1 MTTNKWQKLV
11 KTILFYQLVLVILL
25 PFLFVFYWMFI
36 SSFKT
41 QVQNTA
47 MPPLWWV
54 APTLKNYET
63 VFLSNPFG
71 QYTLN
76 SLIIAFGATGV
87 GLLLGLPAAYSI
99 ARFKQE
105 GLALAILT
113 ARIMPGISFLIPWFI
128 LFTRLKI
135 VDTYLALI
143 LSHLII
149 TLPLI
154 VWLLIGFF
162 EDLPAEL
169 EEAARVDGCSV
180 FGNFWRISLPLV
192 RPGIAAAGILAFIF
206 SWNNFMFSLVL
217 ASYNTKT
224 LPVAV
229 FNFMSYTE
237 INWGGLT
244 AAASIITLP
253 VLLLVLLVQRNIVR
267 GLVVGAVKG

>member
-11 KTILFYQLVLVILL
+11 KTILFYLLVLIILL

-71 QYTLN
+71 QYTFN
-76 SLIIAFGATGV
+76 SLVIAFGATGV

-128 LFTRLKI
+128 LFTQLKI

-143 LSHLII
+143 LAHLII

-162 EDLPAEL
+162 EDLP
-169 EEAARVDGCSV
+169 
-180 FGNFWRISLPLV
+180 
-192 RPGIAAAGILAFIF
+192 
-206 SWNNFMFSLVL
+206 
-217 ASYNTKT
+217 
-224 LPVAV
+224 
-229 FNFMSYTE
+229 
-237 INWGGLT
+237 
-244 AAASIITLP
+244 
-253 VLLLVLLVQRNIVR
+253 
-267 GLVVGAVKG
+267 